1 MDRGTWWVIVH
12 MVAKSW
18 TQLKLFSMLQELH
31 ICANAS
37 IQQLFIKQV
46 FSGMKNVKILV
57 LTEPAFWQ
65 RETDNKQ
72 LKKKKKG
79 YAMLG
84 ADVCTE
90 QQRKER
96 MARK

>member
-1 MDRGTWWVIVH
+1 MDRGAWWVIVH

-46 FSGMKNVKILV
+46 FSGMKNVKILWRREWL
-57 LTEPAFWQ
+57 LTPIFLPGEFH
-65 RETDNKQ
+65 
-72 LKKKKKG
+72 G
-79 YAMLG
+79 
-84 ADVCTE
+84 
-90 QQRKER
+90 
-96 MARK
+96 